1 MVSKLI
7 YLLLCW
13 ILHLFWI
20 LIWKIFVFFQSFVI
34 WCTQNIFSWVT
45 PLIKG
50 QVKTNAKNKY
60 KTKSLSSFF
69 SSILLC
75 DEIRQVLLL
84 QKKHKTKN
92 SCSFLPPLWWI
103 PTSSAIAEK
112 NKTKTSVFSSP
123 INYSQSFLVLRPKG
137 AQLSSLF
144 LQMFSLNFRSSND
157 ASPPKDSNKMNFRE
171 DFTSSKS

>member
-84 QKKHKTKN
+84 QKKDKTKKLM
-92 SCSFLPPLWWI
+92 F
-103 PTSSAIAEK
+103 
-112 NKTKTSVFSSP
+112 FSSSFVMNSDKFCYCRKKQNKNFCFFLSDKLLSIIPCVETQGGPTFQP
-123 INYSQSFLVLRPKG
+123 ISPDVFLE
-137 AQLSSLF
+137 
-144 LQMFSLNFRSSND
+144 LQILQWCLATQRLQ
-157 ASPPKDSNKMNFRE
+157 
-171 DFTSSKS
+171 